1 MTCSNSVNL
10 EQLDGGTVIK
20 QGDVSSR
27 FEYRLLDENNEV
39 IPLAG
44 REAKI
49 SIGKSGY
56 LYFETRTTV
65 SETNTVSFTITS
77 VLPVG
82 THRVE
87 VSCLGY
93 VFPSD
98 KSTTITVKK
107 SHEEYAVAGA
117 LDKVYYDDTELRE
130 GLSEVSSK
138 VAEQADDI
146 ASVKTSV
153 GDIQEEYDSR
163 LRTLE
168 AKEDFDDSALK
179 AKDSEQDGRLST
191 LEEATAQVPELR
203 SNLTSEKEARLE
215 ALAAVDSRLQV
226 LEAKPDFDDSELKAK
241 DVEQDGRLQSLE
253 DKTASLDS
261 LRDGLSQNKSDLA
274 EFKAAQSATNSEL
287 DSRLDVLE
295 TKEDFDD
302 SALKAKDLE
311 QDGRLQVLEGQ
322 TDETKQGLTAIQRTV
337 SDFKGTQETVQS
349 AFNSRLQ
356 RLEEK
361 PDFDDS
367 KLKAKD
373 VEQDGRLSGLEGK
386 TRTLELAS
394 STQNETLTELDS
406 RLSANTQR
414 LQALETKPDFDPSPL
429 KAKDS
434 EQDERLSALEGETA
448 QISELQSSVSAEKQ
462 ERKEALEGV
471 AHRLQTLEAKPDFDS
486 SNLEAKDRELEEQ
499 LSRLHNYD
507 DSELRQKAEQ
517 QEQTLLNMT
526 QALGKGIVEVAIV
539 NKLIYDMP
547 GFEFYNT
554 DASVKALASYL
565 HDNRL
570 DYSIANM
577 REMSRVNHQEL
588 VANLSSASRGQ
599 GQKLT
604 LTYQP
609 KRLPDNFRL
618 LAYTD
623 QYRYDAVR
631 SANYGGI
638 GANNSH
644 LAIFYIGTDPVFYVM
659 HPKDKQVSLMTDYND
674 YSFGMVKSIKL
685 QTKMDYNQRF
695 SITKL
700 MFRTDTSLQNRM
712 VEYKAVL
719 QLID

>member
-87 VSCLGY
+87 VACAGY

-203 SNLTSEKEARLE
+203 SNLTSETQARQE

-373 VEQDGRLSGLEGK
+373 VEQDGRLSGLEDK
-386 TRTLELAS
+386 ARTLELAS

-414 LQALETKPDFDPSPL
+414 LQALEIKPDFDPSPL

-471 AHRLQTLEAKPDFDS
+471 THRLQTLEEKPDFDP

-507 DSELRQKAEQ
+507 DSELRRKAEQ

-570 DYSIANM
+570 DYSISNM

-604 LTYQP
+604 KT
-609 KRLPDNFRL
+609 
-618 LAYTD
+618 T
-623 QYRYDAVR
+623 
-631 SANYGGI
+631 
-638 GANNSH
+638 
-644 LAIFYIGTDPVFYVM
+644 
-659 HPKDKQVSLMTDYND
+659 
-674 YSFGMVKSIKL
+674 
-685 QTKMDYNQRF
+685 
-695 SITKL
+695 
-700 MFRTDTSLQNRM
+700 
-712 VEYKAVL
+712 
-719 QLID
+719 

>member
-87 VSCLGY
+87 VACAGY

-117 LDKVYYDDTELRE
+117 LDKVHYDDTELRE

-138 VAEQADDI
+138 VAEQAEALSD
-146 ASVKTSV
+146 VK
-153 GDIQEEYDSR
+153 
-163 LRTLE
+163 
-168 AKEDFDDSALK
+168 
-179 AKDSEQDGRLST
+179 
-191 LEEATAQVPELR
+191 ATYG
-203 SNLTSEKEARLE
+203 SRLE
-215 ALAAVDSRLQV
+215 AL
-226 LEAKPDFDDSELKAK
+226 EAKP
-241 DVEQDGRLQSLE
+241 
-253 DKTASLDS
+253 
-261 LRDGLSQNKSDLA
+261 
-274 EFKAAQSATNSEL
+274 
-287 DSRLDVLE
+287 
-295 TKEDFDD
+295 DFDD

-322 TDETKQGLTAIQRTV
+322 TDETTQGLTAIQRTV

-373 VEQDGRLSGLEGK
+373 VEQDGRLSGLEDK
-386 TRTLELAS
+386 ARTLELAS

-414 LQALETKPDFDPSPL
+414 LQVLETKPDFDPSPL

-471 AHRLQTLEAKPDFDS
+471 THRLQILEAKPDFDP

-499 LSRLHNYD
+499 LSGLHNYD
-507 DSELRQKAEQ
+507 DRELRAKDSQHDEAI
-517 QEQTLLNMT
+517 LNLT
-526 QALGKGIVEVAIV
+526 RSLGKAITEVAIV

-554 DASVKALASYL
+554 DNSVKALASYL

-570 DYSIANM
+570 DYSISNM

-623 QYRYDAVR
+623 EYRYDAVH

-638 GANNSH
+638 GAINSP

-685 QTKMDYNQRF
+685 QTKMEYNNRF

-700 MFRTDTSLQNRM
+700 MFRTDTSLQNRI

>member
-87 VSCLGY
+87 VACAGY

-203 SNLTSEKEARLE
+203 SNLTSETQARQE

-373 VEQDGRLSGLEGK
+373 VEQDGRLSGLEDK
-386 TRTLELAS
+386 ARTLELAS

-414 LQALETKPDFDPSPL
+414 LQALEIKPDFDPSPL

-471 AHRLQTLEAKPDFDS
+471 THRLQTLEEKPDFDP

-507 DSELRQKAEQ
+507 DSELRRKAEQ

-570 DYSIANM
+570 DYSISNM

-599 GQKLT
+599 G
-604 LTYQP
+604 P
-609 KRLPDNFRL
+609 KW
-618 LAYTD
+618 
-623 QYRYDAVR
+623 
-631 SANYGGI
+631 
-638 GANNSH
+638 
-644 LAIFYIGTDPVFYVM
+644 
-659 HPKDKQVSLMTDYND
+659 
-674 YSFGMVKSIKL
+674 
-685 QTKMDYNQRF
+685 TK
-695 SITKL
+695 T
-700 MFRTDTSLQNRM
+700 T
-712 VEYKAVL
+712 
-719 QLID
+719 

>member
-1 MTCSNSVNL
+1 MHTNSTNL
-10 EQLDGGTVIK
+10 KQTDGGTVIK

-27 FEYRLLDENNEV
+27 FAYELCDENGEL

-44 REAKI
+44 KQAKV
-49 SIGKSGY
+49 SIGTRGE
-56 LYFETRTTV
+56 LYFSNTVAV
-65 SETNTVSFTITS
+65 SEDNTVSFTIDA
-77 VLPVG
+77 VLPLG

-87 VSCLGY
+87 IVCSGY

-98 KSTTITVKK
+98 RQTTITVKR
-107 SHEEYAVAGA
+107 SHEDYVVAGA
-117 LDKVYYDDTELRE
+117 LEKVHYDDTELRE

-163 LRTLE
+163 LRT
-168 AKEDFDDSALK
+168 
-179 AKDSEQDGRLST
+179 
-191 LEEATAQVPELR
+191 
-203 SNLTSEKEARLE
+203 
-215 ALAAVDSRLQV
+215 
-226 LEAKPDFDDSELKAK
+226 
-241 DVEQDGRLQSLE
+241 
-253 DKTASLDS
+253 
-261 LRDGLSQNKSDLA
+261 
-274 EFKAAQSATNSEL
+274 
-287 DSRLDVLE
+287 LE

-349 AFNSRLQ
+349 DFNSRLQ

-373 VEQDGRLSGLEGK
+373 VEQDGRLSGLEDK
-386 TRTLELAS
+386 ARTLELAS

-414 LQALETKPDFDPSPL
+414 LQALEIKPDFDLSPL

-471 AHRLQTLEAKPDFDS
+471 THRLQTLEAKPDFDS

-507 DSELRQKAEQ
+507 DSELRRKAEQ

-659 HPKDKQVSLMTDYND
+659 HPKDKQVSLMPDYND
-674 YSFGMVKSIKL
+674 YAFGMVKSIKL